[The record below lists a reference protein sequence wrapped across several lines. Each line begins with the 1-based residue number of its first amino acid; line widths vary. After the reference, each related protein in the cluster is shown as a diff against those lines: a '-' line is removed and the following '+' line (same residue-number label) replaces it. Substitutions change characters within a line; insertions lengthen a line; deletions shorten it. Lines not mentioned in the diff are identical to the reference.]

1 MASIFTKIIN
11 REIPGHFIFED
22 QLCVAILDKFPAIPG
37 QTLIIPKAEIDY
49 IVDLDE
55 ETYVHICSIAK
66 KVARALDAVFMA
78 KRTCFVVEGF
88 EVPHVHIKLYPMHET
103 TLPLGSLLPNGTL
116 ASDDTLADHASRI
129 KAFLTSEQSQAS

>member
-11 REIPGHFIFED
+11 REIPGHFVYED
-22 QLCVAILDKFPAIPG
+22 HLCVAILDKFPAIPG

-66 KVARALDAVFMA
+66 KVARVLDEVFMT

-88 EVPHVHIKLYPMHET
+88 EVPHVHIKLYPMQNT
-103 TLPLGSLLPNGTL
+103 TPPLGSLLPNGTL
-116 ASDDTLADHASRI
+116 APDDILADHANRI
-129 KAFLTSEQSQAS
+129 KALLTDS